1 MVLSPESTRPA
12 PCRPREEPAGAGYGA
27 GPSHSPRLPAPTG
40 LSAEAGVN
48 QVTLWWDPVDGAA
61 GYVISRAKSPGGR
74 LAPLDH
80 GGSDVLAVPGP
91 PYADTAVGA
100 GLAYSYTVASVPGPD
115 EKANMSPSS
124 PVVVRPLSGHP
135 EIVHVDV
142 DASRSTGTLQRVW
155 AMVGSE
161 RLSQLDMGQDAF
173 GHDVGTEF
181 RDALAIA
188 HDQLGARWVRAH
200 GIFHDD
206 FEVFSWPRSGP
217 RFNFAA
223 VDRALDTL
231 LGLDLKPVVELSFMP
246 RELARDPDATVFE
259 YRAHISPPR
268 DWEIWAELNAK
279 LAEHVL
285 DRYGVGEVAEWGFEV
300 WNEPN
305 LGVFWTGTQ
314 AEYFKLYEAA
324 ARAIK
329 EVEPRLRVG
338 GPATAAAGWIED
350 FAAFAQRTK
359 APVDF
364 VSTHTYGNV
373 PLDLRAVLTRH
384 GLGHAQIWWTEWGVG
399 FRHSAPVHGSAFDA
413 PFLLRGYKAAQG
425 RVDALSHWVVSDH
438 FEELG
443 RPQRLFHNGFGLL
456 TVGNL
461 RKPRFW
467 AQHMAQELG
476 DELLSVELRG
486 DGAGSLVDAWAARAA
501 DGRIDVLIWNGT
513 PDAAEYEGN
522 PALRRKVMLRMSGL
536 GHGGYSASLAR
547 VDQENSNI
555 APSFGH
561 DKDWPDAEGW
571 EKLRERD
578 QLTEQRFN
586 GASVRDGGTE
596 FEIELPMPGV
606 ARLRLEPRQMKKG
619 GVS

>member
-1 MVLSPESTRPA
+1 M
-12 PCRPREEPAGAGYGA
+12 
-27 GPSHSPRLPAPTG
+27 
-40 LSAEAGVN
+40 
-48 QVTLWWDPVDGAA
+48 
-61 GYVISRAKSPGGR
+61 
-74 LAPLDH
+74 APLDH

-100 GLAYSYTVASVPGPD
+100 GLAYTYTVASVPGPD

-124 PVVVRPLSGHP
+124 PVVVRPLSGNP

-161 RLSQLDMGQDAF
+161 RLSQLDMGQDPF

-181 RDALAIA
+181 RDTLAIA

-206 FEVFSWPRSGP
+206 FKVFSWPRSGP

-259 YRAHISPPR
+259 YRGPYFPASGLGDLGRIERQVGRTCPR
-268 DWEIWAELNAK
+268 PLRRRRSSGVGLRGMERAEPGRL
-279 LAEHVL
+279 L
-285 DRYGVGEVAEWGFEV
+285 DRHPGRV
-300 WNEPN
+300 
-305 LGVFWTGTQ
+305 LQ
-314 AEYFKLYEAA
+314 AVRGGGQGHKGGRTPSAG
-324 ARAIK
+324 R
-329 EVEPRLRVG
+329 

-350 FAAFAQRTK
+350 FAAFAQRTE

-467 AQHMAQELG
+467 AQRMAQELG

-486 DGAGSLVDAWAARAA
+486 DGAGSLVDAWAARAG

-522 PALRRKVMLRMSGL
+522 PALRRKVTLRMSGL
-536 GHGGYSASLAR
+536 GHGAYSASLAR

-555 APSFGH
+555 APSFGD

-578 QLTEQRFN
+578 QLAEQRFN

-606 ARLRLEPRQMKKG
+606 ARLRLEPRQTKKG